1 MAAQIGARLNL
12 NSKINHLRLLC
23 PFIGVQLVICYAQGF
38 FTDIDGNEDNERG
51 NNHQGSRSCNN
62 RIEYFDLRS
71 VLQGFLSREHDCW
84 RWPMPTENEHESMDI
99 LQDIRTWYPE
109 LILDGL
115 AAVFFNQSA
124 DEIWLES
131 VWKYPTDVGIVQ
143 KVDCV
148 T

>member
-1 MAAQIGARLNL
+1 
-12 NSKINHLRLLC
+12 
-23 PFIGVQLVICYAQGF
+23 
-38 FTDIDGNEDNERG
+38 
-51 NNHQGSRSCNN
+51 
-62 RIEYFDLRS
+62 
-71 VLQGFLSREHDCW
+71 
-84 RWPMPTENEHESMDI
+84 MPTENEHESMDI